1 VRLAPRPAEWDLIR
15 SPASRSHPPPGVFM
29 PAALSHASR
38 LRRLLALLVT
48 VVGHLVAQPAPAP
61 ARLALVGGTLLDGFG
76 GTPLRNSVV
85 LIDGERITAVGQ
97 VGTLAVPA
105 GYSVVSTEGMS
116 VLPGLWEM
124 HAHLMLMG
132 HGNYAHWDAA
142 YPPLLERTIIP
153 TAARQLLMA
162 GVTSVR
168 DLGAPLEPIM
178 AVKRRID
185 TRELLGA
192 TIYPSGPF
200 IQHAAYPG
208 TGYFRWGV
216 NGVADAR
223 AKVRRLAEAGV
234 KVIKLIDQD
243 EMTMDEVRAVVDE
256 AHAHRLPVVAH
267 AHRPEEIRRGLAAG
281 VDDFEHTGVG
291 TASEY
296 PADVIQALKERTA
309 QSAKGPLFWTPTIDI
324 LYHYQDRAADQE
336 FVDDPAWRV
345 GLPDSV
351 VRDISQSLSRLDTL
365 TYYRAMPYRKPWLAR
380 KFRQLQ
386 EAGVQMLIGTD
397 AGVPAAFHTGIT
409 WQEMRTWVQ
418 DLGVDPMLTIRAAT
432 FWPAVAMGVER
443 DLGTV
448 TPGKI
453 ADIIAVRGNVLQD
466 ITLLRDVPLV
476 VKRGVRVK

>member
-1 VRLAPRPAEWDLIR
+1 MPRPALAR
-15 SPASRSHPPPGVFM
+15 ALFLA
-29 PAALSHASR
+29 AALATSAE
-38 LRRLLALLVT
+38 
-48 VVGHLVAQPAPAP
+48 AQSPT
-61 ARLALVGGTLLDGFG
+61 RVALVGGTLIDGYG
-76 GTPLRNSVV
+76 GAPLTNSVV
-85 LIDGERITAVGQ
+85 LIEGERIRAVGQ
-97 VGTLAVPA
+97 IGQLAVPTE
-105 GYSVVSTEGMS
+105 YTVVSTEGMS

-124 HAHLMLMG
+124 HAHLMLAG
-132 HGNYAHWDAA
+132 HGNYPHWDAI

-153 TAARQLLMA
+153 ATARQLLMA

-185 TRELLGA
+185 RGELLGA

-216 NGVADAR
+216 NGAADAR
-223 AKVRRLAEAGV
+223 AKVKRLADAGV

-267 AHRPEEIRRGLAAG
+267 AHRPEEVRRGLAAG
-281 VDDFEHTGVG
+281 VDDFEHTGMG

-296 PADVIQALKERTA
+296 PQDVIDLLKARTA
-309 QSAKGPLFWTPTIDI
+309 QSAKGQLFWTPTIDI
-324 LYHYQDRAADQE
+324 LYHYEDRAADPE
-336 FVDDPAWRV
+336 FIDDAAWHA

-351 VRDISQSLSRLDTL
+351 VRDIRGSLARLDTL
-365 TYYRAMPYRKPWLAR
+365 TYYRVVPYRKPWLAR
-380 KFRQLQ
+380 KFQQLR
-386 EAGVQMLIGTD
+386 ESGVQLLIGTD
-397 AGVPAAFHTGIT
+397 AGVPAAFHSGIT
-409 WQEMRTWVQ
+409 WQEMRTWVH
-418 DLGVDPMLTIRAAT
+418 DLGMDPMVTIRAAT

-443 DLGTV
+443 DVGTV

-453 ADIIAVRGNVLQD
+453 ADIIAVRGNVLRD

-476 VKRGVRVK
+476 IARGRRVK